1 MSQVSAMARS
11 AGGTSLLARF
21 ACAIVAFACVAIPVA
36 MAAESAPDP
45 SPPAARMPQEFTVD
59 ALSVVKVRSKA
70 VANAR
75 TTRTLGAQ
83 REGTGVVID
92 SDGLVLTIGYL
103 VIEAETIELST
114 ADGRAFPATVIGH
127 DNASGLGLLK
137 ALRPLPVKP
146 VQFGQSSGIAER
158 EMVLIVGF
166 DGVAPAYV
174 VSRRPFV
181 GYWEYLLDEAIY
193 TAPATVNWSGAALL
207 SREGRLLGIGS
218 LVVGDAMGTRTQ
230 VPGNMFVPI
239 DLLKPV
245 LGDLIA
251 TGRPSGKR
259 RPWLGIN
266 SQEVQGNVI
275 VTRVS
280 PDSPAELASLK
291 TGDIIVGLNGQ
302 AIKGQADFYGRLWSH
317 GEAGV
322 DVPLDVLRGGRVE
335 NVTIKSVD
343 REQYLRPKPTY

>member
-1 MSQVSAMARS
+1 MIMEWARN
-11 AGGTSLLARF
+11 
-21 ACAIVAFACVAIPVA
+21 ACAALSLACL
-36 MAAESAPDP
+36 AATAALASESAPE
-45 SPPAARMPQEFTVD
+45 SAPPAARAQQEMSVD
-59 ALSVVKVRSKA
+59 ALSVVKVRSKV

-75 TTRTLGAQ
+75 TSRSLGTQ

-92 SDGLVLTIGYL
+92 SEGLVLTIGYL
-103 VIEAETIELST
+103 IIEAETVELST
-114 ADGRAFPATVIGH
+114 ADGRAFPATVIGY
-127 DNASGLGLLK
+127 DNTSGFGLLK

-146 VQFGQSSGIAER
+146 IQFGQSAKIAER

-239 DLLKPV
+239 DLLKPM

-251 TGRPSGKR
+251 TGRGSGKP

-266 SQEVQGNVI
+266 TQEVQGNVI

-280 PDSPAELASLK
+280 PESPAEQASLK
-291 TGDIIVGLNGQ
+291 TGDIIVGLGGQ
-302 AIKGQADFYGRLWSH
+302 TIKGQADFYTRIWSH
-317 GEAGV
+317 GEAGGEI
-322 DVPLDVLRGGRVE
+322 PLDVLRGGRLESFSV
-335 NVTIKSVD
+335 KSVD

>member
-1 MSQVSAMARS
+1 MNHEFETTGNARMMMEWFRN
-11 AGGTSLLARF
+11 ACTALSLACLA
-21 ACAIVAFACVAIPVA
+21 AT
-36 MAAESAPDP
+36 AALASESTPESA
-45 SPPAARMPQEFTVD
+45 PPAARMQQEMSVD
-59 ALSVVKVRSKA
+59 ALSVVKVRSKV

-75 TTRTLGAQ
+75 TSRSLGTQ

-92 SDGLVLTIGYL
+92 SEGLVLTIGYL
-103 VIEAETIELST
+103 IIEAETVELST
-114 ADGRAFPATVIGH
+114 ADGRAFPATVIGY
-127 DNASGLGLLK
+127 DNTSGFGLLK

-146 VQFGQSSGIAER
+146 IQFGQSAKIAER

-181 GYWEYLLDEAIY
+181 GYWEYLLNDAIY

-239 DLLKPV
+239 DLLKPM

-251 TGRPSGKR
+251 TGRGSGKP

-266 SQEVQGNVI
+266 TQEVQGNVI

-280 PDSPAELASLK
+280 PESPAEQASLK
-291 TGDIIVGLNGQ
+291 TGDIIVGLGGQ
-302 AIKGQADFYGRLWSH
+302 TIKGQADFYTRIWSH
-317 GEAGV
+317 GEPGV
-322 DVPLDVLRGGRVE
+322 EIPLDVLRGGRLESFLV
-335 NVTIKSVD
+335 KSVD